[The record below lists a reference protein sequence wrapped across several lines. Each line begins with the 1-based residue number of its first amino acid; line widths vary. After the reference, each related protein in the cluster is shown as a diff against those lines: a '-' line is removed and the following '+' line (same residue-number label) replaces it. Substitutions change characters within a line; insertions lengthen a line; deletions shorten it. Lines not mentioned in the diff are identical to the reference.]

1 MVQSQ
6 RNRNIYIQG
15 IYTSSIHME
24 DLFNQRILCSTCNTQ
39 MQKGTAQ
46 KDGYTLRALHCQN
59 CNKKVF
65 HPGDLEEL
73 KQFQKIRDKEFRVKL
88 RMVGNSYTI
97 SIPKEIIHFQ
107 EETQKEMEE
116 TIRMCL
122 EEPEKLSIFFS
133 KRLRKLY

>member
-1 MVQSQ
+1 MQIPQNS
-6 RNRNIYIQG
+6 NIYIQD
-15 IYTSSIHME
+15 IYTQRIHME
-24 DLFNQRILCSTCNTQ
+24 DLFNQKVLCNHCNVQ

-46 KDGYTLRALHCQN
+46 KEGYTLRALHCPS

-73 KQFQKIRDKEFRVKL
+73 RHFQRIKEKEFRVKL

-97 SIPKEIIHFQ
+97 SIPKEIINFQ
-107 EETQKEMEE
+107 EEMQEEMEE
-116 TIRMCL
+116 SIRMCL